1 MLSNLHSPPPFQS
14 GDLSSDGS
22 MSRGGFPIGPPSLTI
37 VECLTCA
44 SFYRISARFLSPTAS
59 SESYAYAR
67 SPRAL
72 SVGTTTGVFQR
83 IARVLY
89 AAPKYKDIYI
99 YKYIYPG
106 PVGNRNVSTGGS
118 THA

>member
-1 MLSNLHSPPPFQS
+1 MP
-14 GDLSSDGS
+14 G
-22 MSRGGFPIGPPSLTI
+22 
-37 VECLTCA
+37 A
-44 SFYRISARFLSPTAS
+44 
-59 SESYAYAR
+59 
-67 SPRAL
+67 PRAL